1 METEGNP
8 IQNQNKLYLVMVG
21 SCQGQKGCESRS
33 ELLGEFSVAPVP
45 AWHTWSVAQK
55 DFSGLMDKFDF
66 PLLWSNVILEVL
78 SEGKS
83 HKSLYNIISLLFS
96 SKPTQFK
103 IQTNKNPLQNPGQLI
118 LSNQTTTFSTDN
130 KFIQTFFC
138 SIWKVCVSLWE
149 IHLWCQMF
157 VFKLPNYCLLY
168 VMFLVFLLLL

>member
-1 METEGNP
+1 
-8 IQNQNKLYLVMVG
+8 MVG

-66 PLLWSNVILEVL
+66 PLLRSNVILEVL

-130 KFIQTFFC
+130 KFIQTFFVV
-138 SIWKVCVSLWE
+138 SGRFVSLYE
-149 IHLWCQMF
+149 KYISDVRCLFLNCQITVCFMQCF
-157 VFKLPNYCLLY
+157 WFFCCCFNFLPSSDVFNI
-168 VMFLVFLLLL
+168 